1 MNIRRYFAVLFTLCL
16 MAVGASA
23 FAQSKTTSGSTKHKV
38 VIQVSDADPKKW
50 QLALN
55 NAQNIQD
62 DLGKNQVE
70 IEIVAYGPGLGMLKL
85 DSAVAGGV
93 AEAIGNGVEVAA
105 CENTMRHQKIP
116 KGDIIS
122 KVSFVKAG
130 VVELM
135 NKQEMG
141 YSYIRP

>member
-1 MNIRRYFAVLFTLCL
+1 MNIRRYFAVLFTVCL
-16 MAVGASA
+16 MATGANA
-23 FAQSKTTSGSTKHKV
+23 FAQSKPAGSSAKHKV
-38 VIQVSDADPKKW
+38 VFQVSDADPKKW

-55 NAQNIQD
+55 NAQNIQE

-70 IEIVAYGPGLGMLKL
+70 IEIVAYGPGLAMLKL
-85 DSAVAGGV
+85 DSAVSGGV

-105 CENTMRHQKIP
+105 CENTMRHQKIG
-116 KGDIIS
+116 KEEILS
-122 KVSFVKAG
+122 KVSFVKAR